1 MIKLETFNETDF
13 DRLINWAVNE
23 EMLVQFSGPIFK
35 FPLTKEQLEKYLT
48 EKRSIAFKVIYK
60 ELDEIIGHSEIYHSE
75 NGVAKLC
82 RILIGDESFRGKGIG
97 EKIINK
103 LVEYCFEKLET
114 EKVEL
119 NVYDWNKS
127 AVRRRRKATSNERVA
142 QNRETLP
149 QRDFFWSRENTRKA
163 NHNILTKITSFSPN

>member
-1 MIKLETFNETDF
+1 MIKLEKFDETDF
-13 DRLINWAVNE
+13 DRLINWTVSE

-48 EKRSIAFKVIYK
+48 EKKSIAFKVVDR
-60 ELDEIIGHSEIYHSE
+60 ESDEIIGHSEIYHSE
-75 NGVAKLC
+75 NGIAKLC

-103 LVEYCFEKLET
+103 LVEYCFEKLEA

-127 AVRRRRKATSNERVA
+127 AIRCYEKSGFEINPNKVSQIEVKGSVWISLNM
-142 QNRETLP
+142 
-149 QRDFFWSRENTRKA
+149 
-163 NHNILTKITSFSPN
+163 ILDKSKWKNKTKKPNG